1 MIELNN
7 NRDFRFFFPCIFQ
20 RCTLSIDI
28 FVNFSSQHVARLNG
42 SVFTFNFVVEYER
55 EILLKKGNVC

>member
-7 NRDFRFFFPCIFQ
+7 NRDFRFSFPCIFK
-20 RCTLSIDI
+20 RCTLSIEI
-28 FVNFSSQHVARLNG
+28 FVNCSQHVARLNG
-42 SVFTFNFVVEYER
+42 SDFTSNFVVEYER